1 MPKKI
6 KISVVGIGLMGQQHI
21 KAINKSKL
29 CVLHSIV
36 EIKKYESKLVKKLMV
51 PVYNSIEYL
60 IKEGLCVSGEEIE
73 ETYSISNTHK
83 PFREITLANEDVSD

>member
-36 EIKKYESKLVKKLMV
+36 EIKKYERKLVKKLMV
-51 PVYNSIEYL
+51 PVYNNI
-60 IKEGLCVSGEEIE
+60 
-73 ETYSISNTHK
+73 
-83 PFREITLANEDVSD
+83 

>member
-1 MPKKI
+1 MTSNIELTTNDCIFYNSAEINGKGFDYGCNKI

-36 EIKKYESKLVKKLMV
+36 EIKQYESKIVKK
-51 PVYNSIEYL
+51 
-60 IKEGLCVSGEEIE
+60 
-73 ETYSISNTHK
+73 
-83 PFREITLANEDVSD
+83 